1 MEYTA
6 GQVVYS
12 KNGRDKGRPFVVLSV
27 EGDYLYL
34 ADGKLRTLEKPK
46 RKKIKHIQPTNFVN
60 KTMQKKLKEQS
71 YILNADI
78 IKLLKEY
85 SNKEAVI

>member
-34 ADGKLRTLEKPK
+34 TDGKLRTLEKPK
-46 RKKIKHIQPTNFVN
+46 RKKIKHVQPTNFVD

>member
-1 MEYTA
+1 MECTA

-12 KNGRDKGRPFVVLSV
+12 KNGRDKGKLFMVLSV

-34 ADGKLRTLEKPK
+34 ADGKQRMLEKPK
-46 RKKIKHIQPTNFVN
+46 RKKVKHVQPTNFVD
-60 KTMQKKLKEQS
+60 KTMQKRLKEQG

-85 SNKEAVI
+85 SNKEATN